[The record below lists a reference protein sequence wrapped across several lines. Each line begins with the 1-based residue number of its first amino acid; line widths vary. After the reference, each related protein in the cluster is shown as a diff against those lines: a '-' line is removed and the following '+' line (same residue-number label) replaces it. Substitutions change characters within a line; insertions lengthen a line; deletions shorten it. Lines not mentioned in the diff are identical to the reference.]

1 MSYRNFLFI
10 NIFIVRELW
19 FFIDEEK
26 KNPFNK
32 YFFFLRNPMM
42 WYIFQMS
49 FRLLLNLIYHSAF
62 IVIELCWRW
71 LFFRAAERPKLFP
84 FFFFFKRLCFAFFV
98 CWVLLDI
105 LSMSIFVWKYFKR
118 FIDLFTIYYRAR
130 VISTCIH
137 NRYRRR
143 EMIMSVIL
151 KMIFI
156 MYSIEIFLLP

>member
-84 FFFFFKRLCFAFFV
+84 FFFFFKRLCFALLFLFV
-98 CWVLLDI
+98 ECYWTFWAWAFLSGNISKDLSICSQFIIGHVLSQHVYTIDI
-105 LSMSIFVWKYFKR
+105 DDEKW
-118 FIDLFTIYYRAR
+118 
-130 VISTCIH
+130 
-137 NRYRRR
+137 
-143 EMIMSVIL
+143 
-151 KMIFI
+151 
-156 MYSIEIFLLP
+156 